1 MILKFAWNFDWE
13 PWLQTQDKTTRE
25 SADFKIIIIIIII
38 IIIVVAVVVVVV
50 ITKNNTEL
58 YKGYCFYKSNLE
70 DLTTLG
76 LLRIWI
82 KI

>member
-1 MILKFAWNFDWE
+1 MTLKLAWNFDWE

-25 SADFKIIIIIIII
+25 SADFKIITII
-38 IIIVVAVVVVVV
+38 VAVVVVVV
-50 ITKNNTEL
+50 IIKNNTEL
-58 YKGYCFYKSNLE
+58 YKGYCFYKNNLE

>member
-38 IIIVVAVVVVVV
+38 VVAVVVVV

-76 LLRIWI
+76 LLRISI

>member
-25 SADFKIIIIIIII
+25 SADFKIIIIIII
-38 IIIVVAVVVVVV
+38 VVAVVVVV

>member
-25 SADFKIIIIIIII
+25 SADFKIIIIIIIVV
-38 IIIVVAVVVVVV
+38 VVAVVVVV

>member
-38 IIIVVAVVVVVV
+38 VVAVVVVV